1 MTPLDRMLLLATC
14 LLASYQIVV
23 GIDKL
28 GSLPIA
34 AYTIGFGVL
43 LVAALLLIILGF
55 DVLESPVVVIVS
67 TVIPL
72 SLSLGLAWEFLA
84 SLRTAYLTFAILGFL
99 LVIGTR
105 LGSLEGKLPLIV
117 LAGVHGISGT
127 IIFLLPIILAA
138 RGQTRPGFALVGAG
152 GALIGLA
159 GILLAFERAG
169 RPVLAR
175 AAIMKF
181 LPGLLLVLM
190 AAFVAGFKLG

>member
-1 MTPLDRMLLLATC
+1 MTPLDRMLLFLTC

-55 DVLESPVVVIVS
+55 EVLESPVVVIVS

-72 SLSLGLAWEFLA
+72 SLSLGLAWEHLT
-84 SLRTAYLTFAILGFL
+84 SLRIPYLVFAVVGILA
-99 LVIGTR
+99 VIVTR
-105 LGSLEGKLPLIV
+105 PGNVKGKLPLIV

-127 IIFLLPIILAA
+127 IIALLPVFMAA
-138 RGQTRPGFALVGAG
+138 RGQMRPGFAVVGAG

-159 GILLAFERAG
+159 GILLTFESAG
-169 RPVLAR
+169 KPILAR

>member
-1 MTPLDRMLLLATC
+1 MTPLDRLLLLLTC

-28 GSLPIA
+28 GSLPIT

-72 SLSLGLAWEFLA
+72 SLSLGLAWEHLG
-84 SLRTAYLTFAILGFL
+84 SLRIAYLVFAILGFL
-99 LVIGTR
+99 AVVVTR
-105 LGSLEGKLPLIV
+105 LGSLKGKLPLIV

-127 IIFLLPIILAA
+127 IIFLLPIIMAA
-138 RGQTRPGFALVGAG
+138 SGQMRPGFALVGAG

-159 GILLAFERAG
+159 GILLTFERAG
-169 RPVLAR
+169 RPILAR
-175 AAIMKF
+175 AAIMKL
-181 LPGLLLVLM
+181 LPGLLLALM